1 MVYELPVLGT
11 FLQVLLLP
19 PKSTCIRSVPR
30 GDSFPTDAAPRV
42 PVWRKMECQICLEN
56 FNVADHRPKTL
67 PCGHSFCLQ
76 CLKRL
81 PTKTCPNDSLPFF
94 GSADALADNFT
105 VIKLCSQRPMQMHC
119 KKCNRVATT
128 TCEDEQHEVLSLRRA
143 RAQDAGPVLAALRRA
158 EERLDKLG
166 KALVECLDE
175 ERAGL
180 AAARARLQEAM
191 GASPDAWEQAKQAA
205 LSRSAVE
212 LADPAQARLLL
223 GRLVS
228 GGALG
233 VHSAP
238 VRRPVGRPPKES
250 VGSSPKK
257 PRGRP
262 RKKPVG
268 SSPKRP
274 VGSFP
279 EKPVG
284 SSAKKPRG
292 RPRKKPVGSSPKR
305 PVGSFPEKPVGSS
318 AKKPRGRPRKKPVG
332 SSPKRPVGSFPEKP
346 VGSSS
351 KRPRGRPPKRP
362 VGSSPGKQV
371 GGSPRMPV
379 GSSPETPLETPRYR
393 RFTLAAQ
400 IRRQALSRSSVELAD
415 PAQARLVLSRLP
427 SGGALQVP
435 EERHGAKRR
444 HSMIEGLGQRA
455 PAPCSQERSSG
466 AARSL
471 PVGTR
476 VVRGPHWG
484 KTWTYDGTPPRPGTV
499 RVWYE
504 ENLRAEVKWDSGVTQ
519 WVSYGQNYKY
529 HVVPLT
535 DLGSAPQQ

>member
-1 MVYELPVLGT
+1 MTLLSSGTQIKVRIHSGCRIILQLGRNRQSGKLP
-11 FLQVLLLP
+11 FLCALRPQPTTAQQGCATLVLLLP

-205 LSRSAVE
+205 LSRS
-212 LADPAQARLLL
+212 
-223 GRLVS
+223 
-228 GGALG
+228 
-233 VHSAP
+233 
-238 VRRPVGRPPKES
+238 
-250 VGSSPKK
+250 
-257 PRGRP
+257 
-262 RKKPVG
+262 
-268 SSPKRP
+268 
-274 VGSFP
+274 
-279 EKPVG
+279 
-284 SSAKKPRG
+284 
-292 RPRKKPVGSSPKR
+292 
-305 PVGSFPEKPVGSS
+305 
-318 AKKPRGRPRKKPVG
+318 
-332 SSPKRPVGSFPEKP
+332 
-346 VGSSS
+346 
-351 KRPRGRPPKRP
+351 
-362 VGSSPGKQV
+362 
-371 GGSPRMPV
+371 
-379 GSSPETPLETPRYR
+379 
-393 RFTLAAQ
+393 
-400 IRRQALSRSSVELAD
+400 SVELAD